1 MSQRTINSILIVHGP
16 VLNELTLTDEYMD
29 MIRQAAPRAEII
41 TIGGRAEWE
50 ERSGELGP
58 KVEVAFGLR
67 PAVWFKDMPNL
78 IWAQQTGAGAN
89 WLLEAPEVAESDM
102 ILTNASGVAAIPI
115 AEHILAL
122 MFVLA
127 RKIQFNVRAQTGR
140 KWDRRGRMLELDG
153 ATLGLVGLGAIGEK
167 TAEKAKGLNMRVLG
181 LRRNPDRASP
191 YVDRMY
197 GPDGLMEVLSNSDW
211 VAITAAMTAETEG
224 MIGEEEFR
232 AMKESARIINI
243 ARGSI
248 IREEAMIKA
257 LEEKWISGAG
267 LDVFEQEPLPEDS
280 PLWEMKNVVITPHIA
295 GSSPYYM
302 DRLIRIFT
310 GNLERF
316 QAGEPLINVVDKKLG
331 Y

>member
-1 MSQRTINSILIVHGP
+1 MSQRTINNILIVHGP

-29 MIRQAAPRAEII
+29 MIRQAAPLAEII

-197 GPDGLMEVLSNSDW
+197 GPDGLLEVLSNSDW

-232 AMKESARIINI
+232 AMKGSACIINI

-257 LEEKWISGAG
+257 LEEKWIAGAG

-280 PLWEMKNVVITPHIA
+280 PLWEMKNVVITPHLA

-302 DRLIRIFT
+302 DRLIRIFI